1 MKRTIA
7 IALAVI
13 AAVLLTLSGCSDFS
27 FNPIGRWEVSEMR
40 LYEDGSIKE
49 TKDTKQL
56 GMSSGVAL
64 VFKKSGTGY
73 IDSGSGNPLDFTY
86 NYNDSEVIISR
97 SVNDSPPIETKY
109 RVIDDGTSLSVTLS
123 SYDDI
128 NAKGKKC
135 SYSEEMIFKR

>member
-13 AAVLLTLSGCSDFS
+13 AAVLLTLSGCS
-27 FNPIGRWEVSEMR
+27 E
-40 LYEDGSIKE
+40 
-49 TKDTKQL
+49 L

-128 NAKGKKC
+128 NDKGKKC